1 MKVTVCINDVKVV
14 VPCGNGSILIRELAE
29 MALLRFQKSTSSLMH
44 TKGVDPS
51 SPQCTGN
58 QLKSVEQEKH
68 DSRLNNQTFQRKMNQ
83 SDGDC
88 QLQTD
93 NSHKLT
99 IDNDY
104 EVDTLTL
111 ARDGGILDWD
121 DRVADVLDDR
131 ELLIVNFR
139 KKSSNASS
147 AQSSAG
153 PATLT
158 TTTTATPV
166 AQNEVQQKTLQE
178 NYNISDDNDDDVTIN
193 KSRQSYYRPGYRS
206 NDRAIDRNP
215 HAPLSVNSDF
225 YQSPITCGIGKI
237 ICDTG
242 VTYIHSHSPL
252 SASLS
257 SSSPHPRQFQ
267 QSPELPASTSTLTD
281 TMKPP
286 PPPLRYSDHR
296 HRSSPT
302 MNTSCDCCQSNA
314 WNNTDDEDSS
324 RTGRINRY
332 YQNVNPSIDYQR
344 NLPSLSYPVTT
355 YIGGLEYELLTSQ
368 TPAAFRP
375 PTCCCCIST
384 TTTTALSTVNNRQTS
399 VLCTSPSSVNR
410 GSRPAPPPPPPPPAP
425 SSSTSSQQTLA
436 VISLPPL
443 AQPSMRTCAN
453 RSSQP
458 TTADNSANRQMVM
471 DNNVYEENSSTTH
484 LDRTGRQ
491 QVSIDAH
498 CFDSIHDNSQDA
510 RIHRNP
516 IPNMSCSSGSYSPQS
531 MNIDRCHDN
540 LLSYTP
546 LAFTSQTPQLSPHI
560 PPSSALNDYQLSG
573 ILSSNLDP
581 SLDDL
586 NIINN
591 NNNNNGNSLLMDTS
605 FLSTVP
611 EEDTELTS
619 SSKTTPKQSPCKQI
633 YVLKRIEQ
641 GDGHDDNDGGGRGG
655 GGGVVVHSSS
665 ESSSPITVRRTP
677 HSAQQKTKETDNFTC
692 PSCQA
697 FSDTAAAAA
706 AFESTSSSS
715 TLSKEQYSSS
725 SPPPAPSAAPVVQD
739 NSSTRVNRKQKRYR
753 SSRAP
758 APPPPPPPH
767 PKLVTSSSAAQ
778 SSPATSIPQGHQLT
792 PPPPPPPPR
801 SSRHDDTP
809 YTSES
814 DMEEQNYKNMPP
826 RSRHHQH
833 CKLSDSSSS
842 PNSLNAHEVNRNSKY
857 ETSMVNCIHPYE
869 HNQQRGD
876 QHKHDH
882 HKSAHNTPCPLP
894 SSSSSSPSTSL
905 KSSSTTLSRIPPT
918 ADVCQ
923 LVGNS
928 QQTSTTSNSE
938 ENQVNS
944 CLQRCPHC
952 NEIQNDK
959 NNLVDSNTTTAGTAG
974 TTTVMRKP
982 TPPKR
987 SPKTTLTSC
996 NTPTKPDESSL
1007 SDDQS
1012 RMKMSQA
1019 QNSSVHNDAI
1029 ENENQQVCLN
1039 RIDDS
1044 NRSRNESRVT
1054 TVTASP
1060 TATATPMNIVNSS
1073 SSYLCE
1079 ASEQQRTA
1087 TTTTATNTTPTKT
1100 PTKDKHP
1107 SHSSPSAHNTIN
1119 HRIENAAMS
1128 QLHSMNNYCPCN
1140 LTHHGD
1146 ADAEVI
1152 HMTELLSKRRESEAR
1167 RHLLLAEMEAG
1178 LERDDRLR
1186 AAANAMALAAVTS
1199 ITTPS
1204 EMLNTHKMG
1213 IKCCQCDYHN
1223 TAGNTTNTTPT
1234 NAYNSSQKYLLSSH
1248 PHLQSSVDTKLSD
1261 YNDMTPPPQLSSCS
1275 SCYCCCPPECIKE
1288 EDILIALQKSSSG
1301 LGFSLTTRI
1310 IKPRNPVVSTDPS
1323 STTGITPTSTTP
1335 LKSTNPNEALFAVC
1349 VKNILPDGPAI
1360 KDGQLRIGDRL
1371 IQIDHLDVI
1380 GKTQAQIV
1388 SILRIKPIG
1397 SIVNL
1402 LVRRQVH
1409 LCQLSNSQD
1418 YHPTCSWLNQSNC
1431 ICQCPSV
1438 VNQLSSRMLKCCN
1451 PASGK
1456 PPIWFECQSDR
1467 ITRKCT
1473 SPPLPITSYYDGCT
1487 NFERVYHPNYP
1498 PYPDVILLRL
1508 YIPLI
1513 PVGEE
1518 NTDGSKALSTSRSNT
1533 TTTSTDTPAGSNNP
1547 NTTTISAAGLRQMRL
1562 GVSVRESSSS
1572 RTSKLNELSQN
1583 TIKMM
1588 KPGTKSSSDDK
1599 ASYTFSSSSSSST
1612 STSTSWADA
1621 CLADSIYGGVIVK
1634 CVIEGGAAHKDG
1646 RLQIGDELL
1655 EVNGVILVNVSNPL
1669 SLLRSV
1675 LRKLTSSNDNKNS
1688 SKTTG
1693 DANNSNTLV
1702 KSSSLTGPVLT
1713 GTSINENESG
1723 NDRTPTQRP
1732 RTTESTGEEK
1742 CESAQPKIV
1751 DLLIARLTRHRRS
1764 ASGHTLASNSEYG
1777 SEASTTST
1785 VLTATPYYFPSH
1797 TTNNTTDN
1805 NHNRPSSDSPTVS
1818 QDQQKHPPHS
1828 HHPQQQ
1834 QQHRNRA
1841 NYTTNTST
1849 SSVVTYP
1856 RENDYLNKNSAN
1868 IREDITSS
1876 NNETTR
1882 VKAEIHSVKVEHQE
1896 DIDHDD
1902 DEIIITS
1909 SNTGGANEY
1918 TANNSSKKQ

>member
-44 TKGVDPS
+44 TKGVDQS

-58 QLKSVEQEKH
+58 QVKSVEQEKH
-68 DSRLNNQTFQRKMNQ
+68 DNRLNNQTFQRKMNQ

-153 PATLT
+153 PAALTAT
-158 TTTTATPV
+158 TTTTTPV
-166 AQNEVQQKTLQE
+166 VQNEVQQKTSQE
-178 NYNISDDNDDDVTIN
+178 NYNISDDINDDDETIN
-193 KSRQSYYRPGYRS
+193 KSRQSYYQPAYRS
-206 NDRAIDRNP
+206 NDKAIDRNLN
-215 HAPLSVNSDF
+215 APLSVKNIDF
-225 YQSPITCGIGKI
+225 CQSPITCGIGKI

-252 SASLS
+252 AAAAAAAS
-257 SSSPHPRQFQ
+257 SSSPHSRQFQ
-267 QSPELPASTSTLTD
+267 QSPELSTLTD

-286 PPPLRYSDHR
+286 PPPLRYLDHR
-296 HRSSPT
+296 HRSPT
-302 MNTSCDCCQSNA
+302 LNTSCDCCQSNA
-314 WNNTDDEDSS
+314 WTTDEDS

-332 YQNVNPSIDYQR
+332 YQNVNPIIDYQH
-344 NLPSLSYPVTT
+344 NSSYPVTT

-368 TPAAFRP
+368 TPAAAFRP

-384 TTTTALSTVNNRQTS
+384 SVATTTTLSTVNNRQTS
-399 VLCTSPSSVNR
+399 VLCTPTTTTSSSSPSLANR
-410 GSRPAPPPPPPPPAP
+410 GNRPAPPPPASLP
-425 SSSTSSQQTLA
+425 SSTSQQTSS
-436 VISLPPL
+436 ISLPPL
-443 AQPSMRTCAN
+443 AQPSMRICAN

-458 TTADNSANRQMVM
+458 TTEDINANRRQPQQPVIMNNSQMNLSKPKMGM
-471 DNNVYEENSSTTH
+471 DNNVYEENSSDAH

-491 QVSIDAH
+491 QASIDAH
-498 CFDSIHDNSQDA
+498 CFDSIQDTSQEA
-510 RIHRNP
+510 RIHWKP
-516 IPNMSCSSGSYSPQS
+516 VPNMFSSSGSYYFQS
-531 MNIDRCHDN
+531 VNIGRCHDN
-540 LLSYTP
+540 LLSDTP
-546 LAFTSQTPQLSPHI
+546 LAFTSQTPQPSADI
-560 PPSSALNDYQLSG
+560 PSSSTLNEYQLSG
-573 ILSSNLDP
+573 ILSSTLDP
-581 SLDDL
+581 SLDDMS
-586 NIINN
+586 IINN
-591 NNNNNGNSLLMDTS
+591 NNNTNSLLMDTS

-641 GDGHDDNDGGGRGG
+641 GDDPDDNDGGHGHGDSGGR
-655 GGGVVVHSSS
+655 GGVVVHSSS

-677 HSAQQKTKETDNFTC
+677 HSAEQKTKETDNFTC

-697 FSDTAAAAA
+697 FSDTAASAV
-706 AFESTSSSS
+706 ESTSSSS

-725 SPPPAPSAAPVVQD
+725 PPLVQD

-758 APPPPPPPH
+758 APPPPPIH
-767 PKLVTSSSAAQ
+767 PKLVTSSSAMQ
-778 SSPATSIPQGHQLT
+778 SAPTTSIPQGHQLT

-801 SSRHDDTP
+801 SSRNDDTP

-814 DMEEQNYKNMPP
+814 DIEEQNYKNIPP
-826 RSRHHQH
+826 RSRHHQ
-833 CKLSDSSSS
+833 CKLTDSSSS
-842 PNSLNAHEVNRNSKY
+842 PNSLNTHEVNRYSKY
-857 ETSMVNCIHPYE
+857 EASLMNCVHSYE
-869 HNQQRGD
+869 QNHQQKGD
-876 QHKHDH
+876 KHKHDH
-882 HKSAHNTPCPLP
+882 HKSTHNTGCLP

-905 KSSSTTLSRIPPT
+905 KSSSTTLSRIPT
-918 ADVCQ
+918 DTCQ
-923 LVGNS
+923 LVGS
-928 QQTSTTSNSE
+928 LQQTSTTWNSE

-944 CLQRCPHC
+944 SLLRCPHC

-959 NNLVDSNTTTAGTAG
+959 NNLVDSNTG
-974 TTTVMRKP
+974 TTTPTTTTTIVRKP

-996 NTPTKPDESSL
+996 TPSTKPDEFL

-1012 RMKMSQA
+1012 RMKLSQV
-1019 QNSSVHNDAI
+1019 QNCSVHNDAI
-1029 ENENQQVCLN
+1029 ENENRQVCSN
-1039 RIDDS
+1039 RIDGDS
-1044 NRSRNESRVT
+1044 NRSRNENQEVT
-1054 TVTASP
+1054 NVTASP
-1060 TATATPMNIVNSS
+1060 PTTATATNIVNSS
-1073 SSYLCE
+1073 SSYHCE
-1079 ASEQQRTA
+1079 ADEQQRT
-1087 TTTTATNTTPTKT
+1087 TTTTTNITTTTPIN
-1100 PTKDKHP
+1100 DKHP
-1107 SHSSPSAHNTIN
+1107 SQSSSSVHNPLN
-1119 HRIENAAMS
+1119 QSIENAAMN
-1128 QLHSMNNYCPCN
+1128 QLHSMNAYCPCN

-1186 AAANAMALAAVTS
+1186 AAANAMALAAVSS
-1199 ITTPS
+1199 ITTPPD
-1204 EMLNTHKMG
+1204 MINITHKG
-1213 IKCCQCDYHN
+1213 IKCCHCDYHN
-1223 TAGNTTNTTPT
+1223 ATTTTNITPT
-1234 NAYNSSQKYLLSSH
+1234 NVHNSSQKHYLLSSH
-1248 PHLQSSVDTKLSD
+1248 PHLQSTIDTKLSD
-1261 YNDMTPPPQLSSCS
+1261 YNDSVPPQLSSCS
-1275 SCYCCCPPECIKE
+1275 SCYCCCPSECIKE

-1310 IKPRNPVVSTDPS
+1310 IKPRNPVLPNDPS

-1335 LKSTNPNEALFAVC
+1335 LKSANTNEVLFAVC

-1409 LCQLSNSQD
+1409 LCQLNASQD
-1418 YHPTCSWLNQSNC
+1418 YSTCNWLNQSTC
-1431 ICQCPSV
+1431 ICQCPSAG
-1438 VNQLSSRMLKCCN
+1438 QPPSRMLKCCN
-1451 PASGK
+1451 PTLGK

-1487 NFERVYHPNYP
+1487 NFERVYHPSYP

-1508 YIPLI
+1508 
-1513 PVGEE
+1513 
-1518 NTDGSKALSTSRSNT
+1518 
-1533 TTTSTDTPAGSNNP
+1533 TTSTATPGNN
-1547 NTTTISAAGLRQMRL
+1547 TSSTATISATGLRQMRL

-1588 KPGTKSSSDDK
+1588 KPGTKSSSSEDK
-1599 ASYTFSSSSSSST
+1599 ATYTFSSSSSSSI

-1655 EVNGVILVNVSNPL
+1655 EVNGVILVNISNPL

-1675 LRKLTSSNDNKNS
+1675 LRKLTSSNDNNKNS
-1688 SKTTG
+1688 SSKTAG
-1693 DANNSNTLV
+1693 DANHSNTMV

-1713 GTSINENESG
+1713 GTKPSTSIMNENDCGS
-1723 NDRTPTQRP
+1723 DRISSQRP
-1732 RTTESTGEEK
+1732 HTADSTGEEK
-1742 CESAQPKIV
+1742 CESGQPKIV

-1805 NHNRPSSDSPTVS
+1805 TNHNKPSSDSPIVS
-1818 QDQQKHPPHS
+1818 QDQQKHPAHF

-1834 QQHRNRA
+1834 QHRNKA

-1868 IREDITSS
+1868 IRKDTTTTTTTSS
-1876 NNETTR
+1876 NNGTTR
-1882 VKAEIHSVKVEHQE
+1882 IKAEIHSVKVEHEE
-1896 DIDHDD
+1896 DFEDADNNNND
-1902 DEIIITS
+1902 NDEIIITTS
-1909 SNTGGANEY
+1909 STGGENEY
-1918 TANNSSKKQ
+1918 TVNVTNNSFKKQ